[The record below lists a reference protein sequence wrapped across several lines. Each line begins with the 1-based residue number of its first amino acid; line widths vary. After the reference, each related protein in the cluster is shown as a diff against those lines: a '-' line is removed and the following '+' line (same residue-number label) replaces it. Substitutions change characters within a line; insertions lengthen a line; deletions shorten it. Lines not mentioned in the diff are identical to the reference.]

1 MRWIGWYCSREI
13 GTSWRI
19 CKQSW
24 WRYIGMLPCRS
35 LQRRITT
42 LVAACSH
49 FKRTHTFL
57 LFAWGAMFRNQLGAL
72 MKKPRSHHHWSW
84 SPWQVEY
91 YVKHRR
97 YAFCS
102 GDLTG
107 FVSGSEQSIN
117 DGTVSRLLEET
128 WTDSWNIQTMDWL
141 CSLWC
146 TRFIMYLLS
155 YIIWTGNWNRKLQ
168 HWRRLV
174 YCFMPFDR
182 PMYLR
187 LIPGHLADILQ
198 VLPAVLDHLCKAAL
212 WWGLKRYYH
221 KIV

>member
-1 MRWIGWYCSREI
+1 MRWNGWYCSREI

-35 LQRRITT
+35 LQRRITSQ
-42 LVAACSH
+42 VATCSH

-72 MKKPRSHHHWSW
+72 MKKPRSHNHWSW

-141 CSLWC
+141 CSPWC
-146 TRFIMYLLS
+146 TRFIIYLYL
-155 YIIWTGNWNRKLQ
+155 NWKLES
-168 HWRRLV
+168 RV
-174 YCFMPFDR
+174 
-182 PMYLR
+182 
-187 LIPGHLADILQ
+187 
-198 VLPAVLDHLCKAAL
+198 AAL
-212 WWGLKRYYH
+212 KMIGPLFRAFWSAYVSTPHTKRE
-221 KIV
+221 VGESTLLR